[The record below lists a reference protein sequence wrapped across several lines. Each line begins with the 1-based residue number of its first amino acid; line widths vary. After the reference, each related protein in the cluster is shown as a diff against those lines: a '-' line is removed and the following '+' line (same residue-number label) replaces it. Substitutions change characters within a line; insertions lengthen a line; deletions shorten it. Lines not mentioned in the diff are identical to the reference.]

1 VHLQPHYSAMGFQL
15 GDFPESE
22 KYYSEAIS
30 LPMYPNLSEDDQ
42 DRVVEV
48 LTSLLVSK

>member
-1 VHLQPHYSAMGFQL
+1 LQPYYAAMGFQQ

-22 KYYSEAIS
+22 KYYREAIS
-30 LPMYPNLSEDDQ
+30 LPMYPDLSEADQ